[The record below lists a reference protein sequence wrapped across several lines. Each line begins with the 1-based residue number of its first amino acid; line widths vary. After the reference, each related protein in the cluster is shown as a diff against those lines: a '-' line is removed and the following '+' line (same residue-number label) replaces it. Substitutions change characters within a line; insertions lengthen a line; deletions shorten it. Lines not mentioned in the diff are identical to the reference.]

1 MCLQIGEQFL
11 ARPIKMQPLLKDM
24 IGKIQNLFEI
34 LTDLL
39 THWGQHWFKYETII
53 EYKTH
58 IIRPDNQFHIG
69 MNYCIISYKPHS
81 NSITL

>member
-39 THWGQHWFKYETII
+39 TH
-53 EYKTH
+53 
-58 IIRPDNQFHIG
+58 
-69 MNYCIISYKPHS
+69 
-81 NSITL
+81 